1 MDRVLYLCKHFYG
14 ATGIPVT
21 LMENGEAV
29 YSSYHD
35 IIHTPPSYT
44 RDIFPLEQNP
54 CFCGDIPDTLFGRV
68 YIEDSGQYLFLGPVF
83 SVPLDEARLHQVKKC
98 LALPPEPAGLIE
110 DFLRGIPL
118 LTQEQFAHYLVLL
131 HQHLNGKQ
139 VDSDALFKEA
149 AARTRTRQA
158 RQVDRRAADMEEEN
172 YHNSYYYE
180 LELYQRVKDGNV
192 DKLRQFLTAP
202 HPPLQEGR
210 MADTPLRQAKNIF
223 IGFVTKVGMLG
234 AIPGGLDVEKTY
246 QLIDYYIQECEH
258 QDRIEHIERLQY
270 SMVLDFCQ
278 RCADTHIPAGVS
290 PDVYRSM
297 MYIRNHTNESLS
309 IEAVAAH
316 VHRSPSYLMKHFK
329 SELGVHMGAY
339 ITRCKLEE
347 AKSLL
352 AYSGKTLAEISS
364 YLCFSSQPYFQN
376 VFKKQY
382 GLTPLAYRRQMR
394 GGGQGLPPL

>member
-1 MDRVLYLCKHFYG
+1 MVLS
-14 ATGIPVT
+14 AIIVT
-21 LMENGEAV
+21 TYALFQILVPAPTVEQPPAPTASASENPT
-29 YSSYHD
+29 D
-35 IIHTPPSYT
+35 
-44 RDIFPLEQNP
+44 N
-54 CFCGDIPDTLFGRV
+54 PDTPDVDESTASPSQQTLERKEQFYTFLLAASDQV
-68 YIEDSGQYLFLGPVF
+68 SGNSDTIMVASYD
-83 SVPLDEARLHQVKKC
+83 VPNQKVALVSIPRDTLVDAERTVKKINASYNVGGVEQVKKEVSN
-98 LALPPEPAGLIE
+98 LL
-110 DFLRGIPL
+110 GIP
-118 LTQEQFAHYLVLL
+118 
-131 HQHLNGKQ
+131 
-139 VDSDALFKEA
+139 
-149 AARTRTRQA
+149 
-158 RQVDRRAADMEEEN
+158 
-172 YHNSYYYE
+172 
-180 LELYQRVKDGNV
+180 
-192 DKLRQFLTAP
+192 
-202 HPPLQEGR
+202 
-210 MADTPLRQAKNIF
+210 
-223 IGFVTKVGMLG
+223 
-234 AIPGGLDVEKTY
+234 
-246 QLIDYYIQECEH
+246 IDYYIQECEH